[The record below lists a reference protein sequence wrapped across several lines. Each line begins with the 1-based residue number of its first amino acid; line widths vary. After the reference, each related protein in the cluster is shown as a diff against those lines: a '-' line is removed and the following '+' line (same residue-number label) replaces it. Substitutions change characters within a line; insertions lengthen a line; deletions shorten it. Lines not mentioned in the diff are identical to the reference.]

1 MLIKGQSPIKPFS
14 PGSMADQ
21 NRWEHTALRRRMI
34 IGAWADDLES
44 ELQRH
49 LPADRREAWGP
60 SDLSSNPF
68 EQITRQLSVLYS
80 EQPSVTNS
88 QGDITEL
95 LNREGLA
102 SQAGLWPLM
111 QRVQQMVIGLRESFV
126 RIDVVPHTEGA
137 QSRAPGLRYR
147 LVTPDFVYVE
157 ADSDE
162 PDVPIYYQ
170 ELRLRQNPQNQSV
183 EWVYD
188 IIDIRDPANPSFGM
202 FLAEKD
208 GSIGEDVSQI
218 YMGHPTHRG
227 DDFPYFDSQGNP
239 FLPVVLY
246 HAEKTGNLFD
256 PYFGSQMVYGS
267 LTSAVLFTMWIHLV
281 RDACWSQKYVA
292 GLSVAGLNQMDQ
304 DGIARRSSVSTDP
317 ASILVFT
324 QDPDAQGQPLVGTF
338 ATPTDPHTLLES
350 IAKYEYRV
358 AAAAGISPADL
369 QRTSGDPRSGYS
381 LSISKAGQREAQK
394 KYAPT
399 FRMGDEEL
407 LTKSAILANRF
418 LGTSLPEFGYR
429 VSYHSIPLSPEEMR
443 AQREDI
449 VQKMSAGLMSPVQAI
464 MLMFDDMDEREAID
478 YLLKIRAERAQFM

>member
-1 MLIKGQSPIKPFS
+1 MIKGQSPIKPFA
-14 PGSMADQ
+14 PGSMATQ
-21 NRWEHTALRRRMI
+21 TRWDHTALRRRMI
-34 IGAWADDLES
+34 VGAWADDLEN

-49 LPADRREAWGP
+49 LPPDRREAWGP

-68 EQITRQLSVLYS
+68 EQITRQLAVLYS
-80 EQPSVTNS
+80 EQPAITNS
-88 QGDITEL
+88 QGDITAL
-95 LNREGLA
+95 LSREGLA
-102 SQAGLWPLM
+102 TQAGLWPLM
-111 QRVQQMVIGLRESFV
+111 QRVQQMVIGLREAFV
-126 RIDVVPHTEGA
+126 RIDVVPHTEQA

-157 ADSDE
+157 ADADE

-170 ELRLRQNPQNQSV
+170 ELRLRQNPQTNEV

-188 IIDIRDPANPSFGM
+188 ILDIRDPAQPSFGM
-202 FLAEKD
+202 FLAGKD
-208 GSIGEDVSQI
+208 GSVGPDVSET
-218 YMGHPTHRG
+218 YMGHPTHKG
-227 DDFPYFDSQGNP
+227 SNYPYFDSQGNP

-246 HAEKTGNLFD
+246 HAEKTGHLFD
-256 PYFGSQMVYGS
+256 PFFGSQMVYGS

-292 GLSVAGLNQMDQ
+292 GLSVAGLNQLDQ

-317 ASILVFT
+317 SSILVFT

-338 ATPTDPHTLLES
+338 ATPTDPHSLLES

-369 QRTSGDPRSGYS
+369 TRTSGDPRSGYS

-418 LGTSLPEFGYR
+418 LGTSLPESGYR

-449 VQKMSAGLMSPVQAI
+449 IQKMSAGLMSPVQAI

-478 YLLKIRAERAQFM
+478 YLLKVRAEKAQFI